1 MISTNHHVKSPVIT
15 MSRKGPKEIVKEIFD
30 MLETGGTKTT
40 HEIAHVLNSNTQTV
54 RKYAELIE
62 YIQSRE
68 KLVIEKTT
76 NITFLKIT
84 SKRN

>member
-1 MISTNHHVKSPVIT
+1 
-15 MSRKGPKEIVKEIFD
+15 MSRKGPKEIVKDIFD
-30 MLETGGTKTT
+30 MLETSGTKTT
-40 HEIAHVLNSNTQTV
+40 HEIAHALNSNTQTI

-62 YIQSRE
+62 YIQSRQ

-84 SKRN
+84 SKSN